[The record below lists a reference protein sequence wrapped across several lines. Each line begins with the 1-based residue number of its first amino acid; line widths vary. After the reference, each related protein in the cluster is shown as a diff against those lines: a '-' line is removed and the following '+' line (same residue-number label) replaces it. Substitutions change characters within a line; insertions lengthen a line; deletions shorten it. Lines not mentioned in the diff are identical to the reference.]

1 MTEQRKT
8 LEALT
13 LEQWTSPVILVTHD
27 GTKAVKIKAVQKYNL
42 ITSKGNVHKIDVA
55 FALTETAANALGENL
70 RINKTLAA
78 KKMRTHRNP
87 KKRKPVKGKQPM
99 KDLVDKTLKITFLT
113 GHVLIGTPEEY
124 NQYNFT
130 MKVNDQQVL
139 VYRHAL
145 HTIEVIANRTTTQ
158 KE

>member
-1 MTEQRKT
+1 MTEPEKT
-8 LEALT
+8 LEART
-13 LEQWTSPVILVTHD
+13 LEQWTHPVILVTHD
-27 GTKAVKIKAVQKYNL
+27 GTKAVKIKAVKKYNL
-42 ITSKGNVHKIDVA
+42 LTSKGNVHKLNVA

-70 RINKTLAA
+70 RINKTLAK
-78 KKMRTHRNP
+78 KKMRIHKNP
-87 KKRKPVKGKQPM
+87 KRRKPIKGEQPM
-99 KDLVDKTLKITFLT
+99 KALVDKTLKITFLT

-145 HTIEVIANRTTTQ
+145 HAIEVIADNTTTQ

>member
-1 MTEQRKT
+1 M
-8 LEALT
+8 
-13 LEQWTSPVILVTHD
+13 THD
-27 GTKAVKIKAVQKYNL
+27 GNKAVKIKDVKKYNL
-42 ITSKGNVHKIDVA
+42 ITSTGNVHKLNVA

-78 KKMRTHRNP
+78 KKMRTHKNQ
-87 KKRKPVKGKQPM
+87 KKRKPVKGKKPM
-99 KDLVDKTLKITFLT
+99 ETLVDKTVKITFLN

-145 HTIEVIANRTTTQ
+145 HTIEVIADNTTTP

>member
-1 MTEQRKT
+1 MT
-8 LEALT
+8 LD
-13 LEQWTSPVILVTHD
+13 S
-27 GTKAVKIKAVQKYNL
+27 TKAVKIKDVKKYYLN
-42 ITSKGNVHKIDVA
+42 TSKGNVYKIDVA
-55 FALTETAANALGENL
+55 FALTETAANTLGENL

-78 KKMRTHRNP
+78 KKMRPHKNP
-87 KKRKPVKGKQPM
+87 KKRKLVKGKQLM
-99 KDLVDKTLKITFLT
+99 KDLVDKKIKITFLN

-145 HTIEVIANRTTTQ
+145 HAIEVID
-158 KE
+158 ED